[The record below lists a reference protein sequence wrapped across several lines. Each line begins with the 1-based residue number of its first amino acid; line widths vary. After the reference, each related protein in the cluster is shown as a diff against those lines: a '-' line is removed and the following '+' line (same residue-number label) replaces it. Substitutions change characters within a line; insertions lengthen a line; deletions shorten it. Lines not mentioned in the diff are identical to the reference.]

1 VYDQIMPYMPERL
14 SSLRQ
19 EITQLRNLNARY
31 SEKREHSPM
40 DQSALELR
48 TNRLLEIK
56 QELSK
61 LLDHPDDSTVW
72 WEKFRSPSGAV

>member
-1 VYDQIMPYMPERL
+1 MAYMSERL

-19 EITQLRNLNARY
+19 EITHLRNLNVRY
-31 SEKREHSPM
+31 SEKSEHSPM

-61 LLDHPDDSTVW
+61 ILDHPADAAVW
-72 WEKFRSPSGAV
+72 WDKLRNPSGAV

>member
-1 VYDQIMPYMPERL
+1 
-14 SSLRQ
+14 
-19 EITQLRNLNARY
+19 
-31 SEKREHSPM
+31 M

-61 LLDHPDDSTVW
+61 ILNRPGDSTVW
-72 WEKFRSPSGAV
+72 WEKFRGTSPAV

>member
-1 VYDQIMPYMPERL
+1 MSYISEHL

-19 EITQLRNLNARY
+19 EIITLRNMNARC
-31 SEKREHSPM
+31 SEKSERGPM

-61 LLDHPDDSTVW
+61 ILDRPHDSAVW
-72 WEKFRSPSGAV
+72 WEKFRSPRRAI